1 MINAGYIPC
10 PWDLVEDVVYGVTG
24 IVDSVNETTGAVML
38 LTFGKR
44 IKTHRAF
51 LKLILRPGDPGER
64 TCNNGTRETAEKE

>member
-38 LTFGKR
+38 LTFGKS

-51 LKLILRPGDPGER
+51 LNLILRPGDPEER
-64 TCNNGTRETAEKE
+64 TCNNGTRETEKE

>member
-1 MINAGYIPC
+1 MINAGYIPR

-24 IVDSVNETTGAVML
+24 IVDTVDEVTGAVML

-44 IKTHRAF
+44 IHTHRAF

-64 TCNNGTRETAEKE
+64 TCYYGKRETAEKE

>member
-1 MINAGYIPC
+1 MINAGYIPR

-24 IVDSVNETTGAVML
+24 IVDSVNTTTGAVML

-51 LKLILRPGDPGER
+51 LNLILRPDEDSGER
-64 TCNNGTRETAEKE
+64 TCNYGTRETEKE